1 MHDLIV
7 VGGGIHG
14 VAVARDASR
23 RGLSVLLLERGDIA
37 SGTSSRT
44 SKLVHGGIRYLETG
58 QFGLVREALRERATL
73 LRVAAA
79 FVRPVSFLLPHVHGE
94 GRSRAAVGFGLWLYA
109 RLARRDRLA
118 ERGALTAVEAIA
130 AVPGLSPDRLTG
142 ASRFWDAQMDDAP
155 LCVALALDAERAGA
169 VLRTHTELTALAL
182 LPGGR
187 AWRAHFRDGIDGV
200 EGEAEGRLI
209 INAAGPWADAVR
221 ALARGRRSAPLV
233 RHTRGT
239 HVVAPVPVSDQA
251 LLLTARRD
259 GRVIFVLPWGSHSLI
274 GTTDADDE
282 TEPSSVAPRPEDVRY
297 LVDEASRALPGALA
311 RVRPVR
317 AFAGVRS
324 LARGRGRPWENTR
337 EHRVVAEAG
346 MRTIVGG
353 KYTTHRALAERVVD
367 EAARSL
373 GARVRACDT
382 AVAPVPDVRAEAAAR
397 LAGDFSRRIEVEGGF
412 ALAEADVARGVRLEK
427 ARRLDDVLLRR
438 TRLWLDGRALRAAAI
453 PCAAWMAPLLGWTDR
468 RRSEEVNRLLAML
481 DREEAA
487 IAEGT
492 E

>member
-1 MHDLIV
+1 MQDLIV

-58 QFGLVREALRERATL
+58 QFGLVREALRERAIL
-73 LRVAAA
+73 LRTAPA
-79 FVRPVSFLLPHVHGE
+79 FVRPLPFLLPHYRSG
-94 GRSRAAVGFGLWLYA
+94 GRSRTAVGLGLWLYG
-109 RLARRDRLA
+109 RLARRDALA
-118 ERGALTAVEAIA
+118 ARGSLSA
-130 AVPGLSPDRLTG
+130 ADAMAAAPGLSPDGLAG
-142 ASRFWDAQMDDAP
+142 ASRFWDAQMDDGP
-155 LCVALALDAERAGA
+155 LCVALASDAERAGA
-169 VLRTHTELTALAL
+169 VLRTYTELTALAR

-187 AWRAHFRDGIDGV
+187 AWRAHFRDAIDGV
-200 EGEAEGRLI
+200 EGEAEGRLVV
-209 INAAGPWADAVR
+209 NAAGPWADAVR
-221 ALARGRRSAPLV
+221 ALARGRSAPLV
-233 RHTRGT
+233 RRTRGT
-239 HVVAPVPVSDQA
+239 HVVLPVRVSEQA
-251 LLLTARRD
+251 LLLTAKRD
-259 GRVIFVLPWGSHSLI
+259 GRVFFVLPWGGHSLV
-274 GTTDADDE
+274 GTTDSDDE
-282 TEPSSVAPRPEDVRY
+282 TEPSHVGPRPEDVRY
-297 LVDEASRALPGALA
+297 LLEEAARAVPGTLS

-317 AFAGVRS
+317 TFAGVRS
-324 LARGRGRPWENTR
+324 LARGAGRPWENTR

-367 EAARSL
+367 EAVRSL
-373 GARVRACDT
+373 GTRARPCDT
-382 AVAPVPDVRAEAAAR
+382 SVATVSEADAASGAR
-397 LAGDFSRRIEVEGGF
+397 YAADFPRRIDVEGGF
-412 ALAEADVARGVRLEK
+412 ALTEAEVARGVRHEK

-438 TRLWLDGRALRAAAI
+438 TRLWLDARAVRAAAM

-487 IAEGT
+487 ITEGT
-492 E
+492 P

>member
-44 SKLVHGGIRYLETG
+44 SKLVHGGVRYLETA

-73 LRVAAA
+73 LRVAPA
-79 FVRPVSFLLPHVHGE
+79 FVRPVPFLLPHFRGE
-94 GRSRAAVGFGLWLYA
+94 GRSRAAVGFGLWLYT
-109 RLARRDRLA
+109 RLARRDGLA
-118 ERGALTAVEAIA
+118 ARGALSAAEAIA
-130 AVPGLSPDRLTG
+130 AVPGLSSDRLAG

-155 LCVALALDAERAGA
+155 LCVALAVDAERAGA

-209 INAAGPWADAVR
+209 INAAGPWSDAVR
-221 ALARGRRSAPLV
+221 VLARGRPAPLV

-239 HVVAPVPVSDQA
+239 HVVAPVRVSEQA
-251 LLLTARRD
+251 LLLTARAD
-259 GRVIFVLPWGSHSLI
+259 GRVFFVLPWGAHSLI
-274 GTTDADDE
+274 GTTDTDDE
-282 TEPSSVAPRPEDVRY
+282 TDPSNVAPRPDDVRY
-297 LVDEASRALPGALA
+297 LVEEASRALPGALEG
-311 RVRPVR
+311 VRPVR

-337 EHRVVAEAG
+337 EHRVIAEPG

-367 EAARSL
+367 GAVRSLAAR
-373 GARVRACDT
+373 ARPCDT
-382 AVAPVPDVRAEAAAR
+382 AVAPVPDGRAGAGAR
-397 LAGDFSRRIEVEGGF
+397 LAGDFPRRIEVDGGF
-412 ALAEADVARGVRLEK
+412 QLAEADVARGVRLEK

-438 TRLWLDGRALRAAAI
+438 TRLWLDGRALRAAAMQ
-453 PCAAWMAPLLGWTDR
+453 CAAWMAPLLGWTDR

-492 E
+492 S

>member
-37 SGTSSRT
+37 SGTSGRT

-58 QFGLVREALRERATL
+58 QFALVREALRERATL
-73 LRVAAA
+73 LRVAPA
-79 FVRPVSFLLPHVHGE
+79 FVRPLPFLLPHYRSG
-94 GRSRAAVGFGLWLYA
+94 GRSRAAVGLGLWLYGC
-109 RLARRDRLA
+109 LARRDALA
-118 ERGALTAVEAIA
+118 ARGSLSAAEAIR
-130 AVPGLSPDRLTG
+130 AVPGLSPDGLAG

-155 LCVALALDAERAGA
+155 LCVALAFDAERAGA
-169 VLRTHTELTALAL
+169 VLRTYTELTALAR
-182 LPGGR
+182 LPGDR
-187 AWRAHFRDGIDGV
+187 AWRAHFRDAIDGV
-200 EGEAEGRLI
+200 EGEAEGRLV

-221 ALARGRRSAPLV
+221 ALARGRSAPLV
-233 RHTRGT
+233 RRTRGT
-239 HVVAPVPVSDQA
+239 HVVMPARASEQA
-251 LLLTARRD
+251 LLLTAKRDRR
-259 GRVIFVLPWGSHSLI
+259 VFFVLPWGDHSLV
-274 GTTDADDE
+274 GTTDSDDE
-282 TEPSSVAPRPEDVRY
+282 TEPSHVGPRPEDVRY
-297 LVDEASRALPGALA
+297 LLEEAARALPGAFGRA
-311 RVRPVR
+311 RPVR

-324 LARGRGRPWENTR
+324 LARGGGRPWENTR

-367 EAARSL
+367 EGVRFL
-373 GARVRACDT
+373 GARARPCDT
-382 AVAPVPDVRAEAAAR
+382 SVAPVPGAAAESGAR
-397 LAGDFSRRIEVEGGF
+397 FAADFPRRIDIEGGF
-412 ALAEADVARGVRLEK
+412 ALTEADVARSVRLEK
-427 ARRLDDVLLRR
+427 ARCLDDVLLRR
-438 TRLWLDGRALRAAAI
+438 TRLWLDARALRAAAV

-492 E
+492 S

>member
-73 LRVAAA
+73 LRIAPA
-79 FVRPVSFLLPHVHGE
+79 FVRPLPFLLPHHPGE
-94 GRSRAAVGFGLWLYA
+94 GRSRAVVGFGLWLYGS
-109 RLARRDRLA
+109 LARRDALA
-118 ERGALTAVEAIA
+118 ARGALTPAQTIA
-130 AVPGLSPDRLTG
+130 AVPGISTDRLAG

-169 VLRTHTELTALAL
+169 TVRAHTELTALAR

-187 AWRAHFRDGIDGV
+187 AWRAHFRDAIDGV
-200 EGEAEGRLI
+200 EGEAEGRLV
-209 INAAGPWADAVR
+209 INAAGPWADSVR
-221 ALARGRRSAPLV
+221 ALARGRSAPLV
-233 RHTRGT
+233 RRTRGT
-239 HVVAPVPVSDQA
+239 HVVMPVRASEQA

-259 GRVIFVLPWGSHSLI
+259 GRVFFVLPWGAHSLI
-274 GTTDADDE
+274 GTTDLDDE
-282 TEPSSVAPRPEDVRY
+282 TEPSQVGPRAEDVRY
-297 LVDEASRALPGALA
+297 LLEEASRAVPGTFA

-317 AFAGVRS
+317 TFAGVRS
-324 LARGRGRPWENTR
+324 LARAGGRPWENTR
-337 EHRVVAEAG
+337 EHRVVAEPG

-353 KYTTHRALAERVVD
+353 KYTTHRSLAERVVN
-367 EAARSL
+367 EATRSL
-373 GARVRACDT
+373 AARVRPCDT
-382 AVAPVPDVRAEAAAR
+382 AVAPVPDPRAESGTR
-397 LAGDFSRRIEVEGGF
+397 FDLDFPRRIEVEGGF
-412 ALAEADVARGVRLEK
+412 VLTEADVARGVRHEK

-438 TRLWLDGRALRAAAI
+438 TRLWLDGRALRAAAV
-453 PCAAWMAPLLGWTDR
+453 PCAAWMAPLVGWTDR

-492 E
+492 A

>member
-44 SKLVHGGIRYLETG
+44 SKLVHGGLRYLESG
-58 QFGLVREALRERATL
+58 QFGLVREALRERTTL
-73 LRVAAA
+73 LRVAPA
-79 FVRPVSFLLPHVHGE
+79 FVRPLPFLLPHYPDG
-94 GRSRAAVGFGLWLYA
+94 GRSRAVVGFGLWLYA
-109 RLARRDRLA
+109 RLARRGHLA
-118 ERGALTAVEAIA
+118 ERGALSAAEAMA
-130 AVPGLSPDRLTG
+130 AVPGLSPDRLAG
-142 ASRFWDAQMDDAP
+142 ASRFCDAQMDDAP

-169 VLRTHTELTALAL
+169 VLRTHTELTTLAL

-187 AWRAHFRDGIDGV
+187 AWRAHFRDAIDGV
-200 EGEAEGRLI
+200 EGEAEGRLV

-221 ALARGRRSAPLV
+221 ALARGRSAPVV
-233 RHTRGT
+233 RRTRGT
-239 HVVAPVPVSDQA
+239 HVVVPVRVSDQA

-259 GRVIFVLPWGSHSLI
+259 GRVFFVLPWGSHSLV
-274 GTTDADDE
+274 GTTDSDDE
-282 TEPSSVAPRPEDVRY
+282 ADPAAVEPRPEDVRY
-297 LVDEASRALPGALA
+297 LLEEASRAIPGTLA

-317 AFAGVRS
+317 AFAGIRS
-324 LARGRGRPWENTR
+324 LARGSGRPWENTR
-337 EHRVVAEAG
+337 EHRVISEAG

-373 GARVRACDT
+373 SAHARACDT
-382 AVAPVPDVRAEAAAR
+382 ANAPVPDASAEARGRFSA
-397 LAGDFSRRIEVEGGF
+397 DFPRRIELNEGF
-412 ALAEADVARGVRLEK
+412 LLTEADVARGVRVEK

-438 TRLWLDGRALRAAAI
+438 TRLWLDGRALRAAAV

-468 RRSEEVNRLLAML
+468 RRSEEVNRLLAKL

-492 E
+492 S

>member
-58 QFGLVREALRERATL
+58 QVGLVREALRERATL
-73 LRVAAA
+73 LRVAPA
-79 FVRPVSFLLPHVHGE
+79 FVRPLPFLLPHFRGE
-94 GRSRAAVGFGLWLYA
+94 GRAPAVVGFGLWLYA

-118 ERGALTAVEAIA
+118 ERGALSAAEALA
-130 AVPGLSPDRLTG
+130 AVPGLASERLAG
-142 ASRFWDAQMDDAP
+142 AARFWDAQMDDAP

-182 LPGGR
+182 LPNGR
-187 AWRAHFRDGIDGV
+187 AWRAHFRDAIDGV
-200 EGEAEGRLI
+200 EGEAEGRLV
-209 INAAGPWADAVR
+209 INAAGASADAVR
-221 ALARGRRSAPLV
+221 ALAKGRSAPLV
-233 RHTRGT
+233 RRTRGT
-239 HVVAPVPVSDQA
+239 HVVMPVRIA
-251 LLLTARRD
+251 EEGLLLTARSD
-259 GRVIFVLPWGSHSLI
+259 GRVFFVLPWGAHSLI
-274 GTTDADDE
+274 GTTDTDDE
-282 TEPSSVAPRPEDVRY
+282 TEPAGVAPRREDVRY
-297 LVDEASRALPGALA
+297 LLEEATRALPGALGC
-311 RVRPVR
+311 VRPVR
-317 AFAGVRS
+317 AFAGIRA
-324 LARGRGRPWENTR
+324 LARGHGRSWENTR

-367 EAARSL
+367 EAARAL
-373 GARVRACDT
+373 GARARPCDT
-382 AVAPVPDVRAEAAAR
+382 AVAPVPDGRAEEAAR
-397 LAGDFSRRIEVEGGF
+397 NARDFPRRIDVDGGF
-412 ALAEADVARGVRLEK
+412 TLAEADVARSVRAEK

-438 TRLWLDGRALRAAAI
+438 TRLWLDGRALRAAAV

-492 E
+492 A